1 MLLPPGRVRIDVD
14 LVSTAINAAVIA
26 AVGILLGR
34 QAKGRFENDLRLARI
49 EAKLESHDSRFDAI
63 DARLGS
69 FERSLDGLRSDLTR
83 VALAVGAG
91 PAAEAGGAG

>member
-34 QAKGRFENDLRLARI
+34 QAKGRFDGGRRTT
-49 EAKLESHDSRFDAI
+49 SGWP
-63 DARLGS
+63 GS
-69 FERSLDGLRSDLTR
+69 KPNSNPTTPGSTPSTPGWDPSSDPWM
-83 VALAVGAG
+83 ASG
-91 PAAEAGGAG
+91 PT